1 MIDLTLN
8 INNTLGELDN
18 LLDGLSQA
26 IDDALWECG
35 ELVAKEEEKRTKGKL
50 SQSFYTYRDGDTQVI
65 DNSKEYAQYVE
76 YGRGPVRAINAK
88 ALRFVIDGKVLFRKS
103 VGPMKAQP
111 FVNESIRAAS
121 PKFKSIYEK
130 HINALIGAKS

>member
-1 MIDLTLN
+1 MIEIQLDT
-8 INNTLGELDN
+8 GKAVSQLDN
-18 LLDGLSQA
+18 LISDLPKA

-35 ELVAKEEEKRTKGKL
+35 ELIAAEESKRTKGKL
-50 SQSFYTYRDGDTQVI
+50 SQSFYTYRDGDTQIV

-88 ALRFVIDGKVLFRKS
+88 ALRFVIDGQVFFRKS

-111 FVNESIRAAS
+111 FVNASIKAAS
-121 PKFKSIYEK
+121 SKFQSIYEK
-130 HINALIGAKS
+130 HINALIGAKL

>member
-1 MIDLTLN
+1 MIDIQFN
-8 INNTLGELDN
+8 INATLEELDA
-18 LLDGLSQA
+18 LIEGLPKALDE
-26 IDDALWECG
+26 ALWECG
-35 ELVAKEEEKRTKGKL
+35 ELVAKEESKRTKGKL
-50 SQSFYTYRDGDTQVI
+50 SQSFYTYNDGDAQII

-76 YGRGPVRAINAK
+76 YGRGPVRAVNAK
-88 ALRFVIDGKVLFRKS
+88 ALRFVIDGQVFFRKS